1 MIFKQI
7 ADMISMGLLVLDEDL
22 NVHFWNRWM
31 ALHSNITADEIVGKP
46 LFDFFPD
53 LNEPN
58 FLRNCRSV
66 FTFGNFA
73 FFSQKLHRYLFP
85 FRPAYSDRTP
95 FDFMQQ
101 SCTMGPIR
109 SSDNRVQY
117 LFLSVSDVTEVANY
131 EEQLVEMNRKDALT
145 GIYNR
150 RFFETSLQQEFKRSL
165 RHGRALSLIMIDLDY
180 FKRVNDLHGHQV
192 GDDALRAFAA
202 AVHSRLRES
211 DLLARYGGEEF
222 ACLLPETNGPA
233 ARTLAEE
240 LRRMT
245 EETRWVC
252 REVELRLTISV
263 GVAESRPEM
272 GGFEILLKKADD
284 ALYAAKAGRNRVICY
299 N

>member
-7 ADMISMGLLVLDEDL
+7 ADMINMGLVVLDEDL
-22 NVHFWNRWM
+22 KVHFWNRWM
-31 ALHSNITADEIVGKP
+31 ALHSDIPADEIVGRS
-46 LFDFFPD
+46 LFEFFPD

-85 FRPAYSDRTP
+85 LRPVYSDKTP
-95 FDFMQQ
+95 FDYMQQ

-109 SSDNRVQY
+109 CRDNRVQF
-117 LFLSVSDVTEVANY
+117 LFLSVSDVTEVVKY

-150 RFFETSLQQEFKRSL
+150 RFFETSLQAEFKRSK

-192 GDDALRAFAA
+192 GDDALRAFATR
-202 AVHSRLRES
+202 VQSRLRQS

-222 ACLLPETNGPA
+222 VCLLPETDGPA
-233 ARTLAEE
+233 ARDLAEE

-245 EETRWVC
+245 AETQWVC
-252 REVELRLTISV
+252 REVGLQLTISV
-263 GVAESRPEM
+263 GVAQSRPEM
-272 GGFEILLKKADD
+272 DGFETLLKKADD
-284 ALYAAKAGRNRVICY
+284 ALYEAKAGRNRVVCY
-299 N
+299 D